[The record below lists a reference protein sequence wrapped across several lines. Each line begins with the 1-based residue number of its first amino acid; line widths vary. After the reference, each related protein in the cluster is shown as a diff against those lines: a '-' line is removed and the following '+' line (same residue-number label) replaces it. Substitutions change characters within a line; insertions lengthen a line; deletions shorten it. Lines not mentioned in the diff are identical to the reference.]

1 MNTNLYMKTLV
12 LSLGGSLIVP
22 DNVDIKFLESFRK
35 EIRKHYKN
43 TRFVI
48 VCGGGSIARKYIE
61 ALVKEGASVY
71 DQSQAG
77 MRATRMNALLLMEL
91 FGKEANDTLPKDM
104 TDVANNLKKNKVV
117 ICGALRFTPHSTS
130 DGTAARL
137 AHHIKADFINITD
150 VKGLYS
156 DNPKTVKD
164 AKFIPYESW
173 KDFEKRALAIKHKPG
188 QHFVLDQEAAILIR
202 KHKIRTLIVDK
213 STKNLSKAI
222 KGKGFVGTEISG

>member
-1 MNTNLYMKTLV
+1 MKTLV

-22 DNVDIKFLESFRK
+22 DNVDISFLESFIK
-35 EIRKHYKN
+35 EIRKHYKD
-43 TRFVI
+43 TKFVI

-61 ALVKEGASVY
+61 ALVKEKASVY

-104 TDVANNLKKNKVV
+104 TDVQNNLRKNKVV
-117 ICGALRFTPHSTS
+117 VCGALRFTPHSTS

-137 AHHIKADFINITD
+137 AKHIGADFINITD
-150 VKGLYS
+150 VAGLYT
-156 DNPKTVKD
+156 DNPKTNKN
-164 AKFIPYESW
+164 AKFIEHESW

-188 QHFVLDQEAAILIR
+188 QHFVLDQEAATIIR
-202 KHKIRTLIVDK
+202 QHKIKTLIVGK
-213 STKNLSKAI
+213 SPQNLSKAI
-222 KGKGFVGTEISG
+222 KGKKFVGTEISG